1 MSNNEQT
8 INLTMWTETPGEA
21 TELDSTPAEF
31 VVVEGYYE
39 RDGFLTVSPTAQDD
53 SGLPALRLTE
63 DEARRLAHQLLQ
75 AADASSSTLKAA

>member
-31 VVVEGYYE
+31 VVAEGYE

-53 SGLPALRLTE
+53 SGLPALRLTG
-63 DEARRLAHQLLQ
+63 DGARRLAHQLLQ